1 MFPHRS
7 RRGSPSLL
15 AAEGAQ
21 LGTTLI
27 RSDVCRST
35 AIDDQVVELVTALA
49 RNLIPPTGAREA
61 SPATSPFEPQMINKK
76 PIGLLAALL

>member
-35 AIDDQVVELVTALA
+35 AFDVQVVELEKGGGVSSK
-49 RNLIPPTGAREA
+49 A
-61 SPATSPFEPQMINKK
+61 SAKSAI
-76 PIGLLAALL
+76 

>member
-1 MFPHRS
+1 MFPHRP

-21 LGTTLI
+21 LGTSLI

-35 AIDDQVVELVTALA
+35 AVDAQVVEGLIYSSTAEFA
-49 RNLIPPTGAREA
+49 SQIINPIYRFRN
-61 SPATSPFEPQMINKK
+61 NKTK
-76 PIGLLAALL
+76 GPRYRLDDTP